1 MNSRNMLRGKA
12 ALIRNI
18 KSRGTSER
26 LPCAYSHRQCT
37 QTRLENYDYCLKHIL
52 EDKNSPFKQ
61 CSFTAPKTNRRCTNA
76 APKSDRKE
84 GFCLEHA
91 KRIVLSRQRAGRKQ
105 RAKETAETLL
115 EELAMSSAAA
125 LDASNDT
132 KRLRRPV
139 DSIAS
144 KALEY
149 GSSSDS
155 DTEVPSVDQAWRRDN
170 DSDAESID
178 SEQEDP
184 LKHAGVYS
192 QEEAALLLRDKLIRL
207 QSLYID
213 QFKRLQHVLK
223 EKRRKFLHT
232 YKQEREMLGP
242 IQAYKQDPAQR
253 KKYERLRA
261 MRRYHK
267 FFGKEALLHQKCNLR
282 RIAVAEGVNHRPPV
296 FSRCTVNT
304 PDGRCNKKVVPLS
317 KFCMGHIL
325 LDPHQVLFEACRFR
339 NGQCGEPVFSVD
351 DVPLCRHHFAA
362 AAAPAPVSC
371 AMQTEDPL
379 KVEVDIKIE
388 VDDIPVQPEPTTAPR
403 NTATP
408 HTSRDNTV
416 TGLQV
421 GSSDDRCVPEA
432 DSISVLDV
440 VDDDRLNSSGE
451 GALDIGDLNVSMD
464 DDDLIRFVEGEHID
478 AINNVLDNN
487 LLD

>member
-1 MNSRNMLRGKA
+1 MLRGKA

-18 KSRGTSER
+18 KSRGVSER
-26 LPCAYSHRQCT
+26 QACAYSHRPCT
-37 QTRLENYDYCLKHIL
+37 QNRLDNFDYCLKHIL
-52 EDKNSPFKQ
+52 EDKASPFKQ
-61 CSFTAPKTNRRCTNA
+61 CSFTAPKTNRRCSNA

-84 GFCLEHA
+84 GRFCLEHA
-91 KRIVLSRQRAGRKQ
+91 KRVVLSRQRASRKQ
-105 RAKETAETLL
+105 RPKETAENLL
-115 EELAMSSAAA
+115 EDLANSLATSADSAT
-125 LDASNDT
+125 DT
-132 KRLRRPV
+132 KRLKRMA
-139 DSIAS
+139 DSIAI

-242 IQAYKQDPAQR
+242 IQSYKQDPAQH
-253 KKYERLRA
+253 KKYERFRA

-296 FSRCTVNT
+296 FNRCTVAT
-304 PDGRCNKKVVPLS
+304 PDGRCNKKVLPLS
-317 KFCMGHIL
+317 KFCRAHIL

-339 NGQCGEPVFSVD
+339 NGLCGEPVVSLD
-351 DVPLCRHHFAA
+351 DPPLCRRHFAA
-362 AAAPAPVSC
+362 AAAASTTSTSV
-371 AMQTEDPL
+371 QTDDVT
-379 KVEVDIKIE
+379 KVTAETADVKIE
-388 VDDIPVQPEPTTAPR
+388 VDDDLPTLQPDNLAATSIPSNNLPL
-403 NTATP
+403 
-408 HTSRDNTV
+408 TSDPGVSEGIPPPLPNIDPI
-416 TGLQV
+416 GE
-421 GSSDDRCVPEA
+421 GG
-432 DSISVLDV
+432 VLEV
-440 VDDDRLNSSGE
+440 VDDRLNSSGE
-451 GALDIGDLNVSMD
+451 AALDIGDLNVSME
-464 DDDLIRFVEGEHID
+464 DDDLIRFVEGEHVDSIH
-478 AINNVLDNN
+478 NVLGDH
-487 LLD
+487 LLE